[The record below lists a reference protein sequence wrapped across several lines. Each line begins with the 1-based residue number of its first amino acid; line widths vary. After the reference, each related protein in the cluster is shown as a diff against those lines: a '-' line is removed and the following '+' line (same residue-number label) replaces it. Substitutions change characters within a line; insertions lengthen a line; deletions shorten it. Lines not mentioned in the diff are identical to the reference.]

1 MVVNLKGKRVV
12 EPLCRIAHAT
22 GMYIY
27 LKIEKYSAYFLKLFS
42 VRQIY
47 VIEML

>member
-12 EPLCRIAHAT
+12 EPLHGIAHAT

-27 LKIEKYSAYFLKLFS
+27 LKIKRYSAYFLKLFS
-42 VRQIY
+42 IRKIHIV
-47 VIEML
+47 ETL